1 MTVESLTESLTEVQ
15 WQIAHAIAQTLVKD
29 ETDVNELGKAIAYL
43 RTCVHYENG
52 GSRFFDYLKTLVRN
66 GRQIGHSARTSD
78 YYRSIDKACSQYLHS
93 EQANAHTI
101 LQILGWVARLMRYY
115 KDTVPIGEIATPS
128 QTSAAQT
135 LTSLVK
141 SPRQIEIETVTQSQ
155 KFQVGQILEAEV
167 TNIKGKEVTYTI
179 LEKIKLTVKEPK
191 KYETLSVG
199 TTIKVEVTDIKEDGS
214 PKKVKS
220 VE

>member
-29 ETDVNELGKAIAYL
+29 ETDVNELRKAIAFL

-93 EQANAHTI
+93 EQANAHTM

-128 QTSAAQT
+128 QTS
-135 LTSLVK
+135 LEK
-141 SPRQIEIETVTQSQ
+141 SSRQIEIETVTQSQ
-155 KFQVGQILEAEV
+155 KFQLGQILSAKV

-179 LEKIKLTVKEPK
+179 LETIKLTIKEPK
-191 KYETLSVG
+191 KYGELSVG
-199 TTIKVEVTDIKEDGS
+199 KIVKVEVIELKEDS
-214 PKKVKS
+214 NPKKVKFID
-220 VE
+220 